1 MTTPIQKLRVLAGH
15 GRTFLVRSGQVL
27 KVIDTEGQQAAD
39 FVAICKDDRS
49 EALSP
54 VHTRRALKSLFFKV
68 GDELMSSKG
77 RPLLRVLQ
85 DTVGVHD
92 ANVPACDST
101 RFSIDFSVPGHRNCV
116 ANLLE
121 GLAFYGVSHDEVP
134 DPFNLFQN
142 GPVTPD
148 GRMLVTDPISVAGDY
163 IELLALADLVC
174 AVSSCPQDIIPGNG
188 LRVTP
193 IDLEVSEFQTS
204 AISADLT
211 EKEPTC
217 S

>member
-1 MTTPIQKLRVLAGH
+1 MTTSLQQFQIPAGH
-15 GRTFLVRSGQVL
+15 GKTFLVRRGQVV
-27 KVIDTEGQQAAD
+27 KIIDTEGQQAAD
-39 FVAICKDDRS
+39 FVAVCETDRN
-49 EALSP
+49 EVLSP

-101 RFSIDFSVPGHRNCV
+101 RFSIDFNVHGHRNCV

-121 GLAFYGVSHDEVP
+121 GLALYGLSHDQVSA
-134 DPFNLFQN
+134 PFNLFQN

-148 GRMLVTDPISVAGDY
+148 GRMRVTDHTSVAGDY
-163 IELLALADLVC
+163 IELLALNDLIC
-174 AVSSCPQDIIPGNG
+174 AISSCPQDIIPGNG
-188 LRVTP
+188 LCVTP
-193 IDLEVSEFQTS
+193 IDVEINDAAVAYHMREES
-204 AISADLT
+204 A
-211 EKEPTC
+211 C